1 MNHARRHLRSRR
13 GLGLVGL
20 LLGALLLTACGG
32 SNNDTTSEASSSA
45 PASETAAA
53 GSESASTGGNE
64 VAASC
69 DTVNIGLIPW
79 DEDIAL
85 TNLWQYILEQKG
97 YTVKQTQ
104 LDVGPLYSGL
114 ASGDIG
120 LFFDAWLP
128 STHEDYWAKY
138 GDQIDDLGVWFDKAP
153 LTWVVPSY
161 VKDVNSIADLQ
172 GKADEFG
179 GKIIGIEAGSGL
191 MRISREKVLPA
202 YNLGDN
208 YELVEGSTPAM
219 LAALGKAIDAKK
231 PIVVTLW
238 KPHFAY
244 GKWDLKDLK
253 DPKGALGEP
262 DSIHTLARQGFADDC
277 PQVAKWVGNFTMS
290 NDDLAK
296 LEVDINNAG
305 DGKEMEGVK
314 KWVSDN
320 QDLVDQLTS

>member
-1 MNHARRHLRSRR
+1 MSHARRHLRSGR
-13 GLGLVGL
+13 GLGLIGL
-20 LLGALLLTACGG
+20 ILGALLLTACGG
-32 SNNDTTSEASSSA
+32 GNDTGSESSEGTSSSETGA
-45 PASETAAA
+45 AASET
-53 GSESASTGGNE
+53 GSAGGNE

-69 DTVNIGLIPW
+69 DAVNIGLIPW

-104 LDVGPLYSGL
+104 PDVGPLYAAL
-114 ASGDIG
+114 ANGQVDV
-120 LFFDAWLP
+120 FFDAWLP
-128 STHEDYWAKY
+128 ATHSDYWEQY
-138 GDQIDDLGVWFDKAP
+138 GDKIDDLGVWFDKAP

-161 VKDVNSIADLQ
+161 VDDVNSIADLK

-179 GKIIGIEAGSGL
+179 GKIIGIEPGSGL
-191 MRISREKVLPA
+191 MRISRTKVMPEYGLKDE
-202 YNLGDN
+202 YD
-208 YELVEGSTPAM
+208 LVEGSTAAM
-219 LAALGKAIDAKK
+219 LAELGNAIEAKE

-262 DSIHTLARQGFADDC
+262 DSIHTLARQGFKDDC
-277 PQVAKWVGNFTMS
+277 PQVAKWFSNFTMS
-290 NDDLAK
+290 NENLAS
-296 LEVDINNAG
+296 LEVAINEAG
-305 DGKEMEGVK
+305 EGKEMEGVK
-314 KWVSDN
+314 QWVSDN